1 MRINRN
7 AGLIGAMARCCTM
20 VSHGAADVQ
29 LGARRRRRLQSG
41 SATPSWVH
49 PSVPRNEVCSMS
61 ALKTV
66 LIADDDELTQALVAE
81 VVRPLGHEVL
91 FASTGEEAIAK
102 AGVHRPDLAIL
113 DVLMPRGHGFAV
125 CGELRKRPELHGMKV
140 LVLTSK
146 AYAADRN
153 QALALGAD
161 EFMTKPFDPDAL
173 RSAVERLLG
182 EAGRDQQ

>member
-1 MRINRN
+1 
-7 AGLIGAMARCCTM
+7 
-20 VSHGAADVQ
+20 
-29 LGARRRRRLQSG
+29 
-41 SATPSWVH
+41 
-49 PSVPRNEVCSMS
+49 
-61 ALKTV
+61 
-66 LIADDDELTQALVAE
+66 
-81 VVRPLGHEVL
+81 
-91 FASTGEEAIAK
+91 
-102 AGVHRPDLAIL
+102 
-113 DVLMPRGHGFAV
+113 
-125 CGELRKRPELHGMKV
+125 MKV